1 MAFNY
6 YSITT
11 SIYMIHKTSN
21 IVNHIL
27 HKPRDLIC
35 LINISLAIGL
45 VSGSATILL
54 VEMCFRTTSFFVI
67 ASLI

>member
-1 MAFNY
+1 MAFIN
-6 YSITT
+6 YSITAST
-11 SIYMIHKTSN
+11 YMIHKTSN

-27 HKPRDLIC
+27 HKPRDLTC
-35 LINISLAIGL
+35 STYISLAIGL

-54 VEMCFRTTSFFVI
+54 VEMCFKTTSFSII